1 MQKKQSTTEL
11 YKERVNRVV
20 DYVYT
25 LNKIKRKLN
34 ESND

>member
-20 DYVYT
+20 DYVYS

-34 ESND
+34 ESKD

>member
-1 MQKKQSTTEL
+1 MQMKELTTEL

-34 ESND
+34 ESKD